1 MVRKS
6 IRSGKRSLVKTPGSK
21 YYFKSIPDKPNF
33 HHCATCNRKL
43 PGMPRGTQVEIRRMP
58 KSYRSPNRPFGGQL
72 CSPCLRR
79 YFINKN
85 RDSVIE

>member
-6 IRSGKRSLVKTPGSK
+6 IRSGKRKLVKTPGGR
-21 YYFKSIPDKPNF
+21 YFFKRIADKPNY

-43 PGMPRGTQVEIRRMP
+43 PGMPRGTQVEIRRLK
-58 KSYRSPNRPFGGQL
+58 KSQRSPNRPFGGQL

-79 YFINKN
+79 KLIREN
-85 RDSVIE
+85 RVLN